1 MPRWRSSRFSSSLP
15 GILAGVATVLALLTA
30 WHSIGHMRHLLGRE
44 RASYAALTPDQRR
57 REPITA
63 AGLDGQIFD
72 FFNHYLSKGDR
83 VYFQVMPSGFSS
95 DYDLPTI
102 VQALGRFYFLPAVQ
116 TSDLKHATVVVS
128 YFEDPALL
136 HQTFITQVRA
146 GLQPL
151 WVSRIR
157 SP

>member
-1 MPRWRSSRFSSSLP
+1 MRR
-15 GILAGVATVLALLTA
+15 LLE
-30 WHSIGHMRHLLGRE
+30 RE
-44 RASYAALTPDQRR
+44 RAAYATLTPDERR
-57 REPITA
+57 RGPVSA
-63 AGLDGQIFD
+63 AGLDGGIFD
-72 FFNHYLSKGDR
+72 FYAQYLSKGDR

-116 TSDLKHATVVVS
+116 TTDLNDATVVVS

-136 HQTFITQVRA
+136 HRKFITQVRA

>member
-1 MPRWRSSRFSSSLP
+1 
-15 GILAGVATVLALLTA
+15 
-30 WHSIGHMRHLLGRE
+30 MRHLLLRE
-44 RASYAALTPDQRR
+44 GASYAALTPDDRR
-57 REPITA
+57 RAPVAA
-63 AGLDGQIFD
+63 AGLDGGIFD
-72 FFNHYLSKGDR
+72 FYARYLWKGDR

-102 VQALGRFYFLPAVQ
+102 VQALGRFYLLPAVQ
-116 TSDLKHATVVVS
+116 TTDLNDATVVVS

-136 HQTFITQVRA
+136 HRKFITQVRA

-157 SP
+157 PP

>member
-1 MPRWRSSRFSSSLP
+1 MLRSHPTSAAARPSRPPGSTARSSTSSTSTSRRATASTSRSCR
-15 GILAGVATVLALLTA
+15 AGT
-30 WHSIGHMRHLLGRE
+30 R
-44 RASYAALTPDQRR
+44 
-57 REPITA
+57 
-63 AGLDGQIFD
+63 
-72 FFNHYLSKGDR
+72 
-83 VYFQVMPSGFSS
+83 S

-116 TSDLKHATVVVS
+116 TSDLKDATVVVS

-136 HQTFITQVRA
+136 HRKFITQVRA

>member
-1 MPRWRSSRFSSSLP
+1 
-15 GILAGVATVLALLTA
+15 
-30 WHSIGHMRHLLGRE
+30 MRHLLDRE
-44 RASYAALTPDQRR
+44 GVFYAAQTPEERN
-57 REPITA
+57 REPAAA
-63 AGLDGQIFD
+63 AGLDGGIFE
-72 FFNHYLSKGDR
+72 FFDRYLTKGDR
-83 VYFQVMPSGFSS
+83 VYIQVMPSGFSS

-102 VQALGRFYFLPAVQ
+102 VAALGRFYFLPAVQ

-128 YFEDPALL
+128 YFEDPGLL
-136 HQTFITQVRA
+136 HQKFVTQVRA

>member
-1 MPRWRSSRFSSSLP
+1 MLRSRPTSAAARPSRPPGSTARSS
-15 GILAGVATVLALLTA
+15 T
-30 WHSIGHMRHLLGRE
+30 SI
-44 RASYAALTPDQRR
+44 DQ
-57 REPITA
+57 
-63 AGLDGQIFD
+63 
-72 FFNHYLSKGDR
+72 YLSKGDR

-116 TSDLKHATVVVS
+116 TSDLKDATVVVS

-136 HQTFITQVRA
+136 HRKFITQVRA

>member
-1 MPRWRSSRFSSSLP
+1 
-15 GILAGVATVLALLTA
+15 VLALLTA
-30 WHSIGHMRHLLGRE
+30 WHSLNHMRHLLGRE
-44 RASYAALTPDQRR
+44 RASYASLTPDERR
-57 REPITA
+57 RSPVTA
-63 AGLDGQIFD
+63 VGLDGQIFD
-72 FFNHYLSKGDR
+72 FYASLLSRGDR
-83 VYFQVMPSGFSS
+83 VYFQVMPGGFSS

-102 VQALGRFYFLPAVQ
+102 VQALGRFYLLPAVQ
-116 TSDLKHATVVVS
+116 TTDLKDATVVVS

-136 HQTFITQVRA
+136 HTKFITQVRA

>member
-1 MPRWRSSRFSSSLP
+1 
-15 GILAGVATVLALLTA
+15 
-30 WHSIGHMRHLLGRE
+30 MRHLLLRE
-44 RASYAALTPDQRR
+44 GASYGALTPDNRR
-57 REPITA
+57 HAPVSA
-63 AGLDGQIFD
+63 AGLDGGIFD
-72 FFNHYLSKGDR
+72 FFAQYLSKGDR

-116 TSDLKHATVVVS
+116 TADLNDATVVVS

-136 HQTFITQVRA
+136 HRKFITQVRA

-157 SP
+157 PP

>member
-1 MPRWRSSRFSSSLP
+1 MRR
-15 GILAGVATVLALLTA
+15 LLE
-30 WHSIGHMRHLLGRE
+30 RE
-44 RASYAALTPDQRR
+44 HASYAALTPDERR
-57 REPITA
+57 RAPVAA
-63 AGLDGQIFD
+63 AGLDGGIFD
-72 FFNHYLSKGDR
+72 FFAQYLSKGDR
-83 VYFQVMPSGFSS
+83 VYFQVMPSGYSS

-116 TSDLKHATVVVS
+116 TTDLNDATVVVS

-136 HQTFITQVRA
+136 HRKFITQVRA

-157 SP
+157 PP

>member
-1 MPRWRSSRFSSSLP
+1 
-15 GILAGVATVLALLTA
+15 
-30 WHSIGHMRHLLGRE
+30 MRHLLGRE
-44 RASYAALTPDQRR
+44 RASYAALTPDERR
-57 REPITA
+57 REPATA
-63 AGLDGQIFD
+63 AGLDGGIFD
-72 FFNHYLSKGDR
+72 FFDRYLTKGDR

-116 TSDLKHATVVVS
+116 TADLKDATVVVS

-136 HQTFITQVRA
+136 HQKFATQVRA

-151 WVSRIR
+151 WVSRVR